1 MDERCLETTG
11 ASTGSGDALHGN
23 KIWAKI
29 LFLRMVLVV
38 VTVGVGWKLTPSR
51 LWLRSRARRHRRR
64 KKGKGGAGAAAAR
77 LGVPGGRVQ
86 CRSDVKAYY
95 YGHKVCGMHSPK
107 APRFHL
113 LSEFDQGKRSCRRR
127 LAGHNERRRK
137 PPGTFASCY
146 GRLASSF
153 HEGPGRF
160 KSFLVDFSHPK
171 FSSSTGD
178 VWPTASAG
186 DRVVTNEC
194 LGVLDAPTHAALLHG
209 TRPCYQGPLAGNFC
223 SPVELPPG
231 EVLAGLSN
239 SSCALSLLSTH
250 PWSSNSAGNLS
261 VIPANSTF
269 DVPPPST
276 RSVIPGNSTTTSWG
290 LRGHGGRTI
299 PHEIQHEM
307 GLAEETEASDTHF
320 SGQVGFAPHENG
332 QCLDHGSE
340 FKVTLKKKKQQQQL
354 SLNRLIILSAQSMQ
368 A

>member
-1 MDERCLETTG
+1 M
-11 ASTGSGDALHGN
+11 
-23 KIWAKI
+23 
-29 LFLRMVLVV
+29 FVL
-38 VTVGVGWKLTPSR
+38 LL
-51 LWLRSRARRHRRR
+51 LWLHN
-64 KKGKGGAGAAAAR
+64 
-77 LGVPGGRVQ
+77 
-86 CRSDVKAYY
+86 
-95 YGHKVCGMHSPK
+95 H
-107 APRFHL
+107 RFHL

-194 LGVLDAPTHAALLHG
+194 LAVLDAPTHAALLHG

-332 QCLDHGSE
+332 QCLDHGSGRACDHS
-340 FKVTLKKKKQQQQL
+340 VPGMHW
-354 SLNRLIILSAQSMQ
+354 SL
-368 A
+368 